1 MPAMHTSPR
10 SSGESSAHKAD
21 IMATGLQELG
31 VDGRRLR
38 LITALCSS
46 PGLKRLG
53 EEISDLTLHTAC
65 IDEGVDGEGQ
75 IDPGIGDPVRR
86 LKIRS

>member
-1 MPAMHTSPR
+1 M
-10 SSGESSAHKAD
+10 
-21 IMATGLQELG
+21 
-31 VDGRRLR
+31 DGRRIR

-65 IDEGVDGEGQ
+65 IDEVVDQKGL

-86 LKIRS
+86 LNIRS

>member
-1 MPAMHTSPR
+1 MNMQGKISKLR
-10 SSGESSAHKAD
+10 R
-21 IMATGLQELG
+21 LQEQG
-31 VDGRRLR
+31 VDGRRIR

-65 IDEGVDGEGQ
+65 IDEVVDQKGL

-86 LKIRS
+86 LNIRS